1 MQKSYTLN
9 VLLIRL
15 MRSSVLQLPAIILL
29 SGAVYARPGFTSNVL
44 NRNISAN
51 LKNVPI
57 KEAFITKDKD
67 FVNARQERTIT
78 GKVTSKLDNIG
89 LPGVSVIIKGTNKGT
104 VTDMDGKYKI
114 SVPGSASTLVFT
126 YISFETQ
133 EVVVGSQSTI
143 NIRLLESSKTLN
155 EVVVT
160 AAGIKREKSALG
172 YSVTTVTADKLAQK
186 SEPDPLR
193 ALTGKVAGVNIQ
205 SSGGVAGG
213 GTNIT
218 IRGNSSLNG
227 NNQPLF
233 VVDGVPFDNSSF
245 ANVGATSVGGSG
257 VTNRAF
263 DIDPNNIQSM
273 TVLKGAAAAALYG
286 SRAANGA
293 IIITTKSGKKQS
305 RKGTEITYSTSYAVE
320 NVSGLPDYQTKYG
333 QGTNNDYRHGVY
345 ASWGQ
350 PFPGVQSIIPT
361 RATIPQQLTRQFRSA
376 VFPQFYQA
384 DGVT

>member
-1 MQKSYTLN
+1 MED
-9 VLLIRL
+9 
-15 MRSSVLQLPAIILL
+15 
-29 SGAVYARPGFTSNVL
+29 AVFTSVFSGENMMAD
-44 NRNISAN
+44 N
-51 LKNVPI
+51 
-57 KEAFITKDKD
+57 
-67 FVNARQERTIT
+67 QERTIT
-78 GKVTSKLDNIG
+78 GKVTSKLDNAG

-114 SVPGSASTLVFT
+114 TVPGNATLVFT

-133 EVVVGSQSTI
+133 EAVVGSQSVI
-143 NIRLLESSKTLN
+143 NIQLLESSKTLN

-160 AAGIKREKSALG
+160 AAGIKREKSSLG
-172 YSVTTVTADKLAQK
+172 YSVTTVSADKLAQK

-245 ANVGATSVGGSG
+245 TNVGATSVGASG

-263 DIDPNNIQSM
+263 DLDPNNIQSM

-293 IIITTKSGKKQS
+293 VIIT
-305 RKGTEITYSTSYAVE
+305 
-320 NVSGLPDYQTKYG
+320 
-333 QGTNNDYRHGVY
+333 
-345 ASWGQ
+345 
-350 PFPGVQSIIPT
+350 
-361 RATIPQQLTRQFRSA
+361 
-376 VFPQFYQA
+376 
-384 DGVT
+384 